1 MNKKEEEIYMSLRH
15 MFDDVLPETA
25 PSHCS
30 RLFNAILKEK
40 RLFDLI
46 IKTLNFI

>member
-1 MNKKEEEIYMSLRH
+1 MSLRH
-15 MFDDVLPETA
+15 MFGDVLHETA

-40 RLFDLI
+40 RLFDLMVV
-46 IKTLNFI
+46 KTLNFISII